1 MAIALSV
8 HVLSV
13 LIWVGGMF
21 FAYVCLRPVAAS
33 VLEPPQRLTLW
44 AGVFRRFFPLV
55 WLAVPAILASG
66 YWMVFKFGGFGAV
79 RLHIHLMNGLGLL
92 MMGIFFYVFF
102 SPWKALARAVAEQR
116 WPDGGTALARIRQA
130 VGFNTLLGLL
140 VVGLATGG
148 RYLF

>member
-1 MAIALSV
+1 MAIALPV
-8 HVLSV
+8 HVLAV

-55 WLAVPAILASG
+55 WLAVLAILASG
-66 YWMVFKFGGFGAV
+66 YWMVFKYGGFGAV

-102 SPWKALARAVAEQR
+102 VPWKALARAVAEQR
-116 WPDGGTALARIRQA
+116 WPDGGAALARIRQA
-130 VGFNTLLGLL
+130 VGINTVLGL
-140 VVGLATGG
+140 VVVAIAAGG
-148 RYLF
+148 RF